1 MEFRP
6 HKYQEYARE
15 FIIGHPVCALILD
28 MGLGKT
34 VITLTALWEL
44 ALDYFEVGKVLVIAP
59 FRVARDTWKEELEK
73 WDHLKGLS
81 VSVVVGSE
89 KERLDALEKK
99 ASVYV
104 INRENVVWLCEKHH
118 WDFDMIVI
126 DELSSFKSYQAKRF
140 KALRRYRPKAIRVVG
155 LTGTPGNLMDLWAEI
170 GILDMG
176 QRLGRYIG
184 AYRDRFFLPDKRN
197 RNIIYSYKPRDGA
210 EEAIYNLISDICISM
225 KAEDYLSMP
234 ECLYHRVEVR
244 MDEKEEKLYR
254 QMEKDMLLPFEDGDV
269 DAVNAAALSGKLL
282 QMANGAVYDE
292 NHKVRH
298 IHDKKL
304 DASLDAEGLEPE
316 EPFRMKDIVYII
328 TNKGFWLIAL
338 LCVLFYSAVFPFI
351 KYAADLMVQKYNVD
365 PKLAGTI
372 PGLLP
377 IGAIILTPLFGSLY
391 DRIGKGATLM
401 VIGSVMLIF
410 VHTMFALPILN
421 IWWFA
426 TVIMIILGFAFSL
439 VPSAMWPS
447 VPKIIPEKQLGTAYA
462 LIFWVQN
469 WGLMGVPLLIGWVL
483 NSYCKGPVVDG
494 AQTYDYTLPMAI
506 FAMFGVLALIVALM
520 LKVENKKKGYGLEEA
535 NIQK

>member
-304 DASLDAEGLEPE
+304 DALEDLIEAANGKPVLVAYWYQHDLDRIVERFKAVPLKAAGDIRKWKEGKIPVAAIHPASAGHTGRRPHSDLVRTYLVFGTVYAVQCQTVETGTEGNSNDLPYHQQRNIGRRCHAVIGTEGLWAVGYH
-316 EPFRMKDIVYII
+316 RCSKGKDWRCERCEQ
-328 TNKGFWLIAL
+328 KG
-338 LCVLFYSAVFPFI
+338 
-351 KYAADLMVQKYNVD
+351 
-365 PKLAGTI
+365 
-372 PGLLP
+372 
-377 IGAIILTPLFGSLY
+377 
-391 DRIGKGATLM
+391 
-401 VIGSVMLIF
+401 
-410 VHTMFALPILN
+410 
-421 IWWFA
+421 
-426 TVIMIILGFAFSL
+426 
-439 VPSAMWPS
+439 
-447 VPKIIPEKQLGTAYA
+447 
-462 LIFWVQN
+462 
-469 WGLMGVPLLIGWVL
+469 
-483 NSYCKGPVVDG
+483 
-494 AQTYDYTLPMAI
+494 
-506 FAMFGVLALIVALM
+506 
-520 LKVENKKKGYGLEEA
+520 
-535 NIQK
+535 

>member
-6 HKYQEYARE
+6 HKYQDYARE

-197 RNIIYSYKPRDGA
+197 RRASY
-210 EEAIYNLISDICISM
+210 EAMYDTEGEWKADDVTKLKSEDVPYADIWCFGFPCQDISVAGKQRGLVGERSGIW
-225 KAEDYLSMP
+225 KADS
-234 ECLYHRVEVR
+234 
-244 MDEKEEKLYR
+244 
-254 QMEKDMLLPFEDGDV
+254 
-269 DAVNAAALSGKLL
+269 S
-282 QMANGAVYDE
+282 
-292 NHKVRH
+292 
-298 IHDKKL
+298 
-304 DASLDAEGLEPE
+304 
-316 EPFRMKDIVYII
+316 
-328 TNKGFWLIAL
+328 
-338 LCVLFYSAVFPFI
+338 
-351 KYAADLMVQKYNVD
+351 
-365 PKLAGTI
+365 
-372 PGLLP
+372 
-377 IGAIILTPLFGSLY
+377 
-391 DRIGKGATLM
+391 
-401 VIGSVMLIF
+401 
-410 VHTMFALPILN
+410 
-421 IWWFA
+421 
-426 TVIMIILGFAFSL
+426 
-439 VPSAMWPS
+439 
-447 VPKIIPEKQLGTAYA
+447 
-462 LIFWVQN
+462 
-469 WGLMGVPLLIGWVL
+469 
-483 NSYCKGPVVDG
+483 
-494 AQTYDYTLPMAI
+494 
-506 FAMFGVLALIVALM
+506 
-520 LKVENKKKGYGLEEA
+520 
-535 NIQK
+535 

>member
-176 QRLGRYIG
+176 
-184 AYRDRFFLPDKRN
+184 
-197 RNIIYSYKPRDGA
+197 
-210 EEAIYNLISDICISM
+210 
-225 KAEDYLSMP
+225 
-234 ECLYHRVEVR
+234 
-244 MDEKEEKLYR
+244 
-254 QMEKDMLLPFEDGDV
+254 
-269 DAVNAAALSGKLL
+269 
-282 QMANGAVYDE
+282 
-292 NHKVRH
+292 
-298 IHDKKL
+298 
-304 DASLDAEGLEPE
+304 
-316 EPFRMKDIVYII
+316 
-328 TNKGFWLIAL
+328 
-338 LCVLFYSAVFPFI
+338 
-351 KYAADLMVQKYNVD
+351 
-365 PKLAGTI
+365 
-372 PGLLP
+372 
-377 IGAIILTPLFGSLY
+377 
-391 DRIGKGATLM
+391 
-401 VIGSVMLIF
+401 
-410 VHTMFALPILN
+410 
-421 IWWFA
+421 
-426 TVIMIILGFAFSL
+426 
-439 VPSAMWPS
+439 
-447 VPKIIPEKQLGTAYA
+447 
-462 LIFWVQN
+462 
-469 WGLMGVPLLIGWVL
+469 
-483 NSYCKGPVVDG
+483 
-494 AQTYDYTLPMAI
+494 
-506 FAMFGVLALIVALM
+506 
-520 LKVENKKKGYGLEEA
+520 
-535 NIQK
+535 

>member
-269 DAVNAAALSGKLL
+269 DAVNAAALSGKLPEIVWD
-282 QMANGAVYDE
+282 MAVERFTWEELMMKY
-292 NHKVRH
+292 H
-298 IHDKKL
+298 ISHTMVAKYRKKAIKEL
-304 DASLDAEGLEPE
+304 DALYE
-316 EPFRMKDIVYII
+316 ERDRQ
-328 TNKGFWLIAL
+328 TE
-338 LCVLFYSAVFPFI
+338 SFI
-351 KYAADLMVQKYNVD
+351 L
-365 PKLAGTI
+365 
-372 PGLLP
+372 
-377 IGAIILTPLFGSLY
+377 
-391 DRIGKGATLM
+391 R
-401 VIGSVMLIF
+401 
-410 VHTMFALPILN
+410 
-421 IWWFA
+421 
-426 TVIMIILGFAFSL
+426 
-439 VPSAMWPS
+439 
-447 VPKIIPEKQLGTAYA
+447 
-462 LIFWVQN
+462 
-469 WGLMGVPLLIGWVL
+469 
-483 NSYCKGPVVDG
+483 
-494 AQTYDYTLPMAI
+494 
-506 FAMFGVLALIVALM
+506 
-520 LKVENKKKGYGLEEA
+520 
-535 NIQK
+535 

>member
-292 NHKVRH
+292 NH
-298 IHDKKL
+298 
-304 DASLDAEGLEPE
+304 
-316 EPFRMKDIVYII
+316 
-328 TNKGFWLIAL
+328 
-338 LCVLFYSAVFPFI
+338 
-351 KYAADLMVQKYNVD
+351 
-365 PKLAGTI
+365 
-372 PGLLP
+372 
-377 IGAIILTPLFGSLY
+377 
-391 DRIGKGATLM
+391 
-401 VIGSVMLIF
+401 
-410 VHTMFALPILN
+410 
-421 IWWFA
+421 
-426 TVIMIILGFAFSL
+426 
-439 VPSAMWPS
+439 
-447 VPKIIPEKQLGTAYA
+447 
-462 LIFWVQN
+462 
-469 WGLMGVPLLIGWVL
+469 
-483 NSYCKGPVVDG
+483 
-494 AQTYDYTLPMAI
+494 
-506 FAMFGVLALIVALM
+506 
-520 LKVENKKKGYGLEEA
+520 
-535 NIQK
+535 

>member
-6 HKYQEYARE
+6 HKYQDYARE

-244 MDEKEEKLYR
+244 MDEKEEKL
-254 QMEKDMLLPFEDGDV
+254 MLV
-269 DAVNAAALSGKLL
+269 DALRCELESAPRCFRFSSDGRFFYLLYELKNVIDVYSYETGERQPKIEKIQTISTTGPKALSQLTAASSMRLSTDEKHMFCGN
-282 QMANGAVYDE
+282 AGDNTVTVYDRDP
-292 NHKVRH
+292 KTGL
-298 IHDKKL
+298 L
-304 DASLDAEGLEPE
+304 DYICCLPISGSYP
-316 EPFRMKDIVYII
+316 KDI
-328 TNKGFWLIAL
+328 
-338 LCVLFYSAVFPFI
+338 CVFPDDKHIASINHENGSITFFS
-351 KYAADLMVQKYNVD
+351 VD
-365 PKLAGTI
+365 YKK
-372 PGLLP
+372 GLL
-377 IGAIILTPLFGSLY
+377 IMN
-391 DRIGKGATLM
+391 GKEIKVNEPNSC
-401 VIGSVMLIF
+401 VIV
-410 VHTMFALPILN
+410 
-421 IWWFA
+421 
-426 TVIMIILGFAFSL
+426 
-439 VPSAMWPS
+439 
-447 VPKIIPEKQLGTAYA
+447 
-462 LIFWVQN
+462 
-469 WGLMGVPLLIGWVL
+469 
-483 NSYCKGPVVDG
+483 
-494 AQTYDYTLPMAI
+494 
-506 FAMFGVLALIVALM
+506 
-520 LKVENKKKGYGLEEA
+520 KVGE
-535 NIQK
+535 